1 MTTHQPRLLTLKELA
16 ALVQGYR
23 VLRKWTQED
32 LADISGLSVQLIQGV
47 EQEQVAQQET
57 LRALA
62 EAFDFADV
70 DVFNKPFTVPVSEDF
85 DTADED
91 DDPEHVTL
99 EAFVLT
105 TGEELAQL
113 VESSQADVVSQ
124 SFEMGMQADKVF
136 VALIDYSR
144 EYRECYSE
152 YSAVKKKNMYDELQ
166 DYLSELGSLGVSIC
180 YAIRAMGSMVMQ
192 DDSGQ
197 QRSMNVLYLVTFAL
211 GEEPESFVTMRDINF

>member
-1 MTTHQPRLLTLKELA
+1 MTINQPRLLTLKELA

-23 VLRKWTQED
+23 TLRLWTQED
-32 LADISGLSVQLIQGV
+32 LADISGVSVQTIQSV
-47 EQEQVAQQET
+47 EDEQASDEDD

-70 DVFNKPFTVPVSEDF
+70 DVFIKPFSWPASEDF
-85 DTADED
+85 ETEGED
-91 DDPEHVTL
+91 DHSEHVTL

-136 VALIDYSR
+136 AALIDYSR
-144 EYRECYSE
+144 EYRDCFPEYSE
-152 YSAVKKKNMYDELQ
+152 LKKNNMYEELQ
-166 DYLSELGSLGVSIC
+166 EYLSELRFLGVSVC
-180 YAIRAMGSMVMQ
+180 YATRRIESHRTQNPSA
-192 DDSGQ
+192 Q
-197 QRSMNVLYLVTFAL
+197 QRSIDILYLVTFAL
-211 GEEPESFVTMRDINF
+211 GEEPESFVAMRNMTF